1 MSNNI
6 LSGQIPDTLGTL
18 KGLEILDI
26 SSNKLSGLIPDSLQ
40 KLQALQFLNLS
51 FNDLEGQV
59 PVFANF
65 SEVYL
70 QGNPKLCSYSGCGK
84 GGESKRNVI
93 LLSVGITAAVI
104 TALCFA
110 ISLYLYCRKSKAKDN
125 NSSNLFERQHQY
137 VSYNELRVATDNFDE
152 GKLIGNGSF
161 GSVYKGYLEQ
171 GKVAAIKVLN
181 VDVRGFLKSFLAE
194 CEALRN
200 LRHRNL
206 VKLITTCSSID
217 FKNMDFLALVYEFMG
232 NGSLEDWITGKRNN
246 ENGNFLNIIE
256 RLNVSIDV
264 ASAMDYMHNEC
275 ITPVVHCDIK
285 PSNVLLD
292 EDMTA
297 KIGDFG
303 LAKLL
308 IGQNSSNQSS
318 LSSTHGL
325 KGSIGYIPPEY
336 GLGEKPSPAGDIY
349 SYGITL
355 LELFTAKKPTDESF
369 TGELSLRKWVEMN
382 FPSNIE
388 NVVDRNLWPNKGI
401 VYDDGQSVTL
411 QTQHH
416 CLVSLLGLGLVCTVD
431 SSDARISTK
440 DALFKLKGIK
450 STLLKQHPREI

>member
-1 MSNNI
+1 
-6 LSGQIPDTLGTL
+6 
-18 KGLEILDI
+18 
-26 SSNKLSGLIPDSLQ
+26 
-40 KLQALQFLNLS
+40 
-51 FNDLEGQV
+51 
-59 PVFANF
+59 
-65 SEVYL
+65 
-70 QGNPKLCSYSGCGK
+70 
-84 GGESKRNVI
+84 
-93 LLSVGITAAVI
+93 
-104 TALCFA
+104 
-110 ISLYLYCRKSKAKDN
+110 
-125 NSSNLFERQHQY
+125 
-137 VSYNELRVATDNFDE
+137 
-152 GKLIGNGSF
+152 
-161 GSVYKGYLEQ
+161 
-171 GKVAAIKVLN
+171 
-181 VDVRGFLKSFLAE
+181 
-194 CEALRN
+194 
-200 LRHRNL
+200 
-206 VKLITTCSSID
+206 
-217 FKNMDFLALVYEFMG
+217 
-232 NGSLEDWITGKRNN
+232 
-246 ENGNFLNIIE
+246 
-256 RLNVSIDV
+256 
-264 ASAMDYMHNEC
+264 
-275 ITPVVHCDIK
+275 
-285 PSNVLLD
+285 
-292 EDMTA
+292 MTA

-416 CLVSLLGLGLVCTVD
+416 CLVSLLGLGLACTVD